1 MILALAIPEIIG
13 ASKFKVVTWPWL
25 CAY

>member
-25 CAY
+25 CTY